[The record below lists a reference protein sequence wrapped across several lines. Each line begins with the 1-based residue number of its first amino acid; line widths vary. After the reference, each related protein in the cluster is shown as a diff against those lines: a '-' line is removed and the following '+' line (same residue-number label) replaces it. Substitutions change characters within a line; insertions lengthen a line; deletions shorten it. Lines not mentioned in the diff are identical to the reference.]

1 MLNRYIIILILNIF
15 SFSLSQSIIVEG
27 KVLDIGMKKTHVLQ
41 LMQEYLDYESFD
53 EDDNDFWLQN
63 DTHIIG
69 SIGFIDGQLDY
80 VTTELDNQLDYLDS
94 IHLFNTL
101 FTAIKNTF
109 GPNYKGEIKLQ
120 LKELQDENLEKLE
133 INLFSDDGKSVRINR
148 NNISLDITQAAK
160 KL

>member
-1 MLNRYIIILILNIF
+1 MFNRYVIILVLNIF
-15 SFSLSQSIIVEG
+15 CFSLSQSITVDG
-27 KVLDIGMKKTHVLQ
+27 KVLNIGMDKNHALQ
-41 LMQEYLDYESFD
+41 LMQDYLDYESFD
-53 EDDNDFWLQN
+53 KENNDFWLQN
-63 DTHIIG
+63 ETHIIG
-69 SIGFIDGQLDY
+69 SIGFIDGELDY

-109 GPNYKGEIKLQ
+109 GSEYKGEIKLH
-120 LKELQDENLEKLE
+120 LNEVKHENLEKLE

-148 NNISLDITQAAK
+148 NNINLDITQAAK